1 MIIQKSD
8 MRKRKNRTIV
18 YLCILCI
25 MMVTLEGCGII
36 PSLNLTEEQSSL
48 ISEYAAGKLIEY
60 AKGHPGGLMEV
71 DDIDRADVNPG
82 MKKEE
87 KPDPGL
93 PPLPEGNV
101 PSPDGEMP
109 PAEDD
114 AFVEQPAEAS
124 PDQEALVDVPD
135 EVADVP
141 TQSIAQALGLE
152 GAEVTYDHYEVTA
165 SYPENA
171 EELAFSMKAA
181 AGKELLIV
189 HFNLTNPGDSEIQAH
204 TDSSGFKIRLL
215 LNGSEKLRGDVTFLD
230 NDLMNYNG
238 LLTAGSLVD
247 SILVFEVQ
255 EGTTIESMELLIV
268 GDDGEDRYPLM

>member
-1 MIIQKSD
+1 MMTGCNMIP
-8 MRKRKNRTIV
+8 T
-18 YLCILCI
+18 
-25 MMVTLEGCGII
+25 
-36 PSLNLTEEQSSL
+36 LNLTEEQSGL
-48 ISEYAAGKLIEY
+48 IAEYAAGKLVEY
-60 AKGHPGGLMEV
+60 AKGHPGGLMVV

-87 KPDPGL
+87 EPPAEL
-93 PPLPEGNV
+93 PPLPADDGQGPADELPPENDI
-101 PSPDGEMP
+101 PTDQPDESL
-109 PAEDD
+109 AE
-114 AFVEQPAEAS
+114 
-124 PDQEALVDVPD
+124 QEALVDVPA
-135 EVADVP
+135 EVASVP

-165 SYPENA
+165 SYPGNA

-255 EGTTIESMELLIV
+255 EGTTIESMELLVV